1 MTTQADVLAPTRRI
15 SVNLPQEE
23 VDALQK
29 ISQARH
35 ITLTDA
41 LRRAIA
47 MERFIEETLE
57 RGAKLLIEEPDK
69 TVRELLIR

>member
-1 MTTQADVLAPTRRI
+1 MAQAVELGRIRRI
-15 SVNLPQEE
+15 RVNLPRE
-23 VDALQK
+23 DIDTLNK
-29 ISQARH
+29 IAASRH
-35 ITLTDA
+35 ITTTDV

-57 RGAKLLIEEPDK
+57 RKAKLLVEEPDK